1 MKDLN
6 TFKKSGKKRA
16 NEYKKMSSNLIVDR
30 PVYLKM
36 NINKVTF

>member
-6 TFKKSGKKRA
+6 TFKKSGKKIT
-16 NEYKKMSSNLIVDR
+16 NEYKNLSGNLIVNR

-36 NINKVTF
+36 ISNKVTF